1 MPELRRIAVSTHN
14 IHAYRA
20 MLMNEIYPS
29 GDLLIAVAVAAA
41 AAVTAAGGLVLL
53 VVCKRCALTGLSS
66 LIMTILPT
74 TRHNPETQGKL
85 CLQIQILG

>member
-1 MPELRRIAVSTHN
+1 
-14 IHAYRA
+14 
-20 MLMNEIYPS
+20 MNEIYPS

-41 AAVTAAGGLVLL
+41 AAAAAVTAAGGLVL